1 MTTRGDL
8 FNRYDD
14 FAAKFGIEAARHVV
28 AWRGYCAS
36 ADVRRVQPG
45 VYAGLVRV
53 FDDVEAGRVRL
64 PAYRPRCDQP
74 TRRSSRIFDRR
85 SIAPWL

>member
-1 MTTRGDL
+1 MTTRADL

-36 ADVRRVQPG
+36 ADVRRVLPG
-45 VYAGLVRV
+45 VYKSLIQS
-53 FDDVEAGRVRL
+53 FYDVEAGRDRL
-64 PAYRPRCDQP
+64 PSYRPRYDQP
-74 TRRSSRIFDRR
+74 TRRSSRTFDRR

>member
-1 MTTRGDL
+1 MTTRADL
-8 FNRYDD
+8 FNRYRE
-14 FAAKFGIEAARHVV
+14 FAAKYGADAAGHVV

-45 VYAGLVRV
+45 VYASLVRS
-53 FDDVEAGRVRL
+53 FDDVESGNEQL
-64 PAYRPRCDQP
+64 PRYMPRFDQP
-74 TRRSSRIFDRR
+74 RPRSSRVFDRR